1 MTPSAQLADQ
11 FAYTV
16 NALLDEIQLK
26 NFGTNY
32 KEAIDNFSSNF
43 FKV

>member
-1 MTPSAQLADQ
+1 MASSALLVDP
-11 FAYTV
+11 FAHTV
-16 NALLDEIQLK
+16 HALLDEIQLK

-32 KEAIDNFSSNF
+32 KEAIDIFSSNF